1 MPDMNDISAIFSL
14 LSGTSGDSGGEEQ
27 TEQNEQAESGGG
39 IDPEMLIKLM
49 EVFAKLNET
58 DRNTELIMAL
68 KPHLRQENRAKAD
81 MAAQLMKLMTV
92 LNTFGGN
99 IFF

>member
-14 LSGTSGDSGGEEQ
+14 LSGASGGSGGEEQ
-27 TEQNEQAESGGG
+27 AEQGGQEESGGG

-49 EVFAKLNET
+49 EVFAKLNEA

-68 KPHLRQENRAKAD
+68 KPHLRQENRPKAD

-92 LNTFGGN
+92 MTALGGDLFN
-99 IFF
+99 